1 MDGCPVGVPIPEF
14 IHHVA
19 EGEFEEAY
27 QTITREN
34 AFEIIKQFA
43 KEYRKELGKVP
54 GEIMIFLM
62 LLV

>member
-1 MDGCPVGVPIPEF
+1 MQYKGR
-14 IHHVA
+14 
-19 EGEFEEAY
+19 
-27 QTITREN
+27 ITREN

-43 KEYRKELGKVP
+43 KEYQKELGKVP